1 MFSDQKANCSK
12 SGGSGHNWESVSTSL
27 SLGQESH
34 IVDIFI
40 GLVSRIHIVGQEC
53 LEEIVEFIGVHSL
66 ESLGES
72 GVHPVGVRSTMSKSI
87 VINDPESVSE
97 CLSIYEWVQGI
108 S

>member
-1 MFSDQKANCSK
+1 MLSDQKANCSK
-12 SGGSGHNWESVSTSL
+12 SGGSGHDWESVSTSL

-40 GLVSRIHIVGQEC
+40 GLVSRIHIVGQESFK
-53 LEEIVEFIGVHSL
+53 EVVEFICVHSL

-72 GVHPVGVRSTMSKSI
+72 GVHPVGVRSTISESI
-87 VINDPESVSE
+87 VVDDPESVSE
-97 CLSIYEWVQGI
+97 CLGIYEWVQSI